1 MNIHDMVFYTNEPG
15 ETMLLKSDWV
25 AVVIAVLGT
34 AVVVYYGWDSRH
46 ENPTMKKILYTLL
59 TFVFILLMSCVYL
72 TVADNG

>member
-34 AVVVYYGWDSRH
+34 AVVMYYGWDSRH

>member
-1 MNIHDMVFYTNEPG
+1 MVFYTNEPG

>member
-1 MNIHDMVFYTNEPG
+1 
-15 ETMLLKSDWV
+15 MLLKSDWV

-34 AVVVYYGWDSRH
+34 AVVMYYGWDSRH

>member
-25 AVVIAVLGT
+25 AIVIAVLGT
-34 AVVVYYGWDSRH
+34 AVVTYYGWDSRH

-59 TFVFILLMSCVYL
+59 TLMFILLMMCIYL
-72 TVADNG
+72 MVSVNG

>member
-1 MNIHDMVFYTNEPG
+1 MVFYTNEPG

-34 AVVVYYGWDSRH
+34 AVVMYYGWDSRH